1 MTLRWETRNG
11 SELFIKDNRGNDIFT
26 TEDDDLVEEGDVIVR
41 PTRDTRYTLTVERK
55 SSRDLCNVEV
65 ETDGEVT
72 FLSDRQPLTSISL
85 SSVPYTGFDAGP
97 FLTSLFYLMIG
108 LWSAA
113 LAYVYVLKKR
123 GMTLGMI
130 YGATVAA
137 VAGAAGS
144 LPRREYQAAQVM
156 ASASAVAPANL
167 PTGAY
172 AQVEEEADDTAA
184 TMSAGAHLEDRA
196 HAHNVLLSSDAIR
209 LILDQAESPAD
220 ELALLDA
227 IITRAK
233 VAYPREDGWVVINRA
248 RIAELFAHDD
258 VPEVAE
264 PVLEVAPVSSTTLAH
279 AIVRGDIVGAYA
291 AVGGAPLAA
300 LAQAAADLD
309 TLFRA
314 RRGEDARGQ
323 GTLVQAAANLGDA
336 QLEAAIAALAGAID
350 GTYHDEAA
358 AVKLAVLKA
367 VNAIA

>member
-1 MTLRWETRNG
+1 
-11 SELFIKDNRGNDIFT
+11 
-26 TEDDDLVEEGDVIVR
+26 VIVR
-41 PTRDTRYTLTVERK
+41 PTRDTRYTLTVEHK
-55 SSRDLCNVEV
+55 SARDLCNVEV

-72 FLSDRQPLTSISL
+72 FLSDRQPLASISL

-97 FLTSLFYLMIG
+97 FLTSFFYLMFG

-144 LPRREYQAAQVM
+144 FPRREYAASQVM

-167 PTGAY
+167 PTGAF

-248 RIAELFAHDD
+248 RIAELFSYDD
-258 VPEVAE
+258 APEVEEQTPEVA
-264 PVLEVAPVSSTTLAH
+264 PAPSAPLAH
-279 AIVRGDIVGAYA
+279 AIIRGDIIGAYA
-291 AVGGAPLAA
+291 AVGIAPLSA

-309 TLFRA
+309 MVFRA
-314 RRGEDARGQ
+314 RRGEHAFGKDA
-323 GTLVQAAANLGDA
+323 LVQAASGLTDA
-336 QLEAAIAALAGAID
+336 QLETALAALAGAID
-350 GTYHDEAA
+350 GTYRDEAA

-367 VNAIA
+367 VNAVA